1 MNTSQE
7 RDSFQ
12 DAFIKNFI
20 CVALGI
26 IINHINGVFVYTF
39 CKNAVFYGNSR
50 YILYIHLVINDMVML
65 SITVGLHVVSYAV
78 PFVRMSLCCFLLL
91 LSNVTVKN
99 TPLNLAGMAIERYIA
114 VCKPLH
120 HPQIC
125 TVKRTY
131 ILICLIWMASTIP
144 ALVDIF
150 IIIAIKPLSFFNSNT
165 SCMLWNVFTTQQHRD
180 RATVVEIIFMLFV
193 WLTLFY
199 TYFMILHTAKN
210 ASTDQASAKKA
221 QNTILLHGAQL
232 LFSMLSYIAPFIDM
246 YLVPLFPKSRSN
258 ILFTTFLLTH
268 ILPRLLSPLIYG
280 IRDQQFVKYIKRY
293 FSCSSNKRL
302 DIEWAEGATTAGFEP
317 DHPEPRGDS
326 TPMPFWWWHSPSPP

>member
-1 MNTSQE
+1 MTRSDHM
-7 RDSFQ
+7 RLYTFKDSFQ

-26 IINHINGVFVYTF
+26 IINYINGVFVYTF

-50 YILYIHLVINDMVML
+50 YILYIHLVTNDMIML
-65 SITVGLHVVSYAV
+65 SVAVGLHVATYAV
-78 PFVRMSLCCFLLL
+78 PFMQVSICCFLLL
-91 LSNVTVKN
+91 LGNMTAKN
-99 TPLNLAGMAIERYIA
+99 APLNLAGMATERYIA

-125 TVKRTY
+125 TVKRAY

-144 ALVDIF
+144 VLADVF
-150 IIIAIKPLSFFNSNT
+150 IIIVLKPLSFFNTNT
-165 SCMLWNVFTTQQHRD
+165 VCILWDIFDTQQHRD

-210 ASTDQASAKKA
+210 ASTDQVSAKKA

-280 IRDQQFVKYIKRY
+280 IRDQQFVKYIKSY
-293 FSCSSNKRL
+293 FSCKHEHASQVK
-302 DIEWAEGATTAGFEP
+302 P
-317 DHPEPRGDS
+317 Q
-326 TPMPFWWWHSPSPP
+326 